1 MFVNAFQIWD
11 GEMNWITEGKK
22 TKIQKS
28 FFSKTWEVPRE
39 IEKLCNQFSLDLRS
53 LSFISNKF
61 FELQTSSPWQPASKA
76 ELHMI
81 SA

>member
-22 TKIQKS
+22 NI
-28 FFSKTWEVPRE
+28 FSKTWEVPRE
-39 IEKLCNQFSLDLRS
+39 IEKLCNQFSLDPRS
-53 LSFISNKF
+53 VSFISNKF
-61 FELQTSSPWQPASKA
+61 FELQTSSPWQPASQA